1 MSSTVAVAAPADQSL
16 ADRVRKKGTWGYFV
30 WIGATCV
37 IVIPELLA
45 AFGAEG
51 LPFTTISTMTGH
63 LERLHSWVGL
73 IVVGVIVF
81 VVFSLLKLSPRN
93 DTKRNPDEP
102 QRMASGRLT
111 VNPAPPKA
119 AKTPARYQSEDAP
132 GWFII
137 AAIVSSVVI
146 AAATWATDYYWPDTG
161 EHHYRAAYVLYGLLA
176 FAWLVIPTLI
186 VFFTKADAPFPTLFR
201 TVESF
206 QGWLE
211 KRRWPMSLGPSL
223 AWGVGYVVVTGLVI
237 LLLHLTLYPWPN
249 IAKIINPG
257 S

>member
-1 MSSTVAVAAPADQSL
+1 MSTAVAVAAPPDLSL
-16 ADRVRKKGTWGYFV
+16 VDRVRKKATWGYFV
-30 WIGATCV
+30 WIGATIV

-45 AFGAEG
+45 VFKVY

-63 LERLHSWVGL
+63 LELLHPWVEL

-93 DTKRNPDEP
+93 GTKRNPDEP

-111 VNPAPPKA
+111 VNPEPPRKA
-119 AKTPARYQSEDAP
+119 STAAEYNEEDAP
-132 GWFII
+132 AWFMI
-137 AAIVSSVVI
+137 AAILFSLIVAVAV
-146 AAATWATDYYWPDTG
+146 WATDYWYVETDRRPYHTS
-161 EHHYRAAYVLYGLLA
+161 YVLYGLLGVG
-176 FAWLVIPTLI
+176 WLVIPTLI

-211 KRRWPMSLGPSL
+211 KRRWPLSLGPSL
-223 AWGVGYVVVTGLVI
+223 AWAVGYVVVTGLVI
-237 LLLHLTLYPWPN
+237 LLLHLTLYPYPN
-249 IAKIINPG
+249 ITKILNPDG
-257 S
+257 

>member
-1 MSSTVAVAAPADQSL
+1 MSGAVAVAAPEERSL

-45 AFGAEG
+45 AFDIG

-63 LERLHSWVGL
+63 LERLHDWVEL
-73 IVVGVIVF
+73 IVVGIIVF

-93 DTKRNPDEP
+93 TTKRNPDEP

-111 VNPAPPKA
+111 VNPAPPQE

-137 AAIVSSVVI
+137 AAIVSSVLI
-146 AAATWATDYYWPDTG
+146 AVAVWATDHWLDDGKP
-161 EHHYRAAYVLYGLLA
+161 HYRAAYVLYGLLA
-176 FAWLVIPTLI
+176 FGWLVIPTLI
-186 VFFTKADAPFPTLFR
+186 VFFTKKDAPFPTLFR
-201 TVESF
+201 TVESL
-206 QGWLE
+206 QEWLQ
-211 KRRWPMSLGPSL
+211 KRRWPMSLGSRL
-223 AWGVGYVVVTGLVI
+223 AWAVGYIVVTGLVI
-237 LLLHLTLYPWPN
+237 LLLHLTLYPWPD
-249 IAKIINPG
+249 IAKIVNPG